1 MSATF
6 LTEFYHRS
14 RITAESGVQSFEN
27 IKRMI
32 TTEGIMATENVIIP
46 GNPGHAMK
54 WPFWGIAAP
63 MGQFEAI
70 SAKYSILTL
79 STECRRWKM
88 ERQIRP

>member
-32 TTEGIMATENVIIP
+32 KTEGIKATENVIII
-46 GNPGHAMK
+46 PGHAMK
-54 WPFWGIAAP
+54 WPFWGITAP
-63 MGQFEAI
+63 MGKFEAI